1 MPKSCERCVT
11 SLSVSSN
18 VPSSSRNSIRSRAFI
33 LPSLCCRSRRSV
45 LRRDGRV
52 SSVPEA
58 FVRGSWWRD
67 YRRGIAVVD
76 GGRAGVSPVSF
87 YPRTMR
93 GRGRTRL
100 HRSKLLHGRSQR
112 LILILLAIP
121 KDCGNCPFAL
131 PRFLG
136 INRHYGFLAHGQLLH
151 RKLLKGE
158 IDDNKLS
165 FGLGRTPA
173 VRPCAVND
181 QQCQAT
187 PLRIFWCEL
196 CCNLGIAVPE
206 KRIVRIDHLVIA
218 FGLSQQRVG
227 AARHNHNVFHASA
240 VQIRRHRLRTRYQLA
255 T

>member
-18 VPSSSRNSIRSRAFI
+18 VPPSSRNSIRSRAFI

-45 LRRDGRV
+45 PPPSSARR
-52 SSVPEA
+52 S
-58 FVRGSWWRD
+58 
-67 YRRGIAVVD
+67 
-76 GGRAGVSPVSF
+76 
-87 YPRTMR
+87 
-93 GRGRTRL
+93 
-100 HRSKLLHGRSQR
+100 
-112 LILILLAIP
+112 
-121 KDCGNCPFAL
+121 
-131 PRFLG
+131 RFLG

-196 CCNLGIAVPE
+196 CRNLGIAVPE
-206 KRIVRIDHLVIA
+206 KRIVRIDHL
-218 FGLSQQRVG
+218 
-227 AARHNHNVFHASA
+227 
-240 VQIRRHRLRTRYQLA
+240 
-255 T
+255 